1 MLNPAQMKRN
11 NLDSLFKE
19 KLKDFSEIPDER
31 IWDKL
36 EASLAK
42 RKKKRIVPIWWQ
54 LGGAAAAI
62 AILFYLINP
71 FSSAENT
78 VVPTVVDTQEHIQ
91 DNPQNTEDNTL
102 ESLKPVQQSKE
113 TPLVDS
119 ERPTG
124 NGIKSKEQN
133 TISPASKNVAH
144 PQRDQSIPSEA
155 IAVNTQEKGEQK
167 DFNKLTDPN
176 KGKDPITVKNGEM
189 AENHVTPKNPNE
201 IEKNGQN
208 ENKMGL
214 LEGETQEV
222 AQNENEEEKSKISI
236 YDAIEAQE
244 ELEQEAVA
252 VSQKED
258 RWSMG
263 PSVAPIFFSSTG
275 EGSPIH
281 SDFASNNK
289 SGNLNLSYGL
299 TVTYNISEK
308 LSVRSG
314 VHKVDF
320 GYDTNDV
327 FFSSSLTT
335 SSNELIDNISYTRT
349 SRNLVVE
356 SKSSRSTTVDNAEF
370 SGDGI
375 SQFKG
380 QMVQQLGYIEVP
392 MELNYA
398 LVDRRFGVNLIGG
411 LSSLFLVDNSI
422 SVESDQ
428 LVTEV
433 GEANNANSVNFSTNI
448 GIGFNY
454 EISKK
459 VEFNVEPIFKYQL
472 NTFSDTAGDFR
483 PFAVGVYSGLNF
495 RF

>member
-1 MLNPAQMKRN
+1 MKRN
-11 NLDSLFKE
+11 NLDNLFKE
-19 KLKDFSEIPDER
+19 KFKDFSEIPDER
-31 IWDKL
+31 IWEKL

-42 RKKKRIVPIWWQ
+42 KRKKRVVPIWWQ

-62 AILFYLINP
+62 AILLYIIDP

-78 VVPTVVDTQEHIQ
+78 TVPTIVDTQEHIQ
-91 DNPQNTEDNTL
+91 DSPRNIEDKKPDG
-102 ESLKPVQQSKE
+102 LKPIQQSKE

-119 ERPTG
+119 ERSTG
-124 NGIKSKEQN
+124 DGIKSKEQN
-133 TISPASKNVAH
+133 TISPTSKNVAH
-144 PQRDQSIPSEA
+144 PQRDRSIPSEA
-155 IAVNTQEKGEQK
+155 IAVNTKEKEGQQNGDK
-167 DFNKLTDPN
+167 ITDPN
-176 KGKDPITVKNGEM
+176 KDKDPIAIKNGDV
-189 AENHVTPKNPNE
+189 AENHRTPKDPNG
-201 IEKNGQN
+201 IEKEGQN
-208 ENKMGL
+208 ENKMEL
-214 LEGETQEV
+214 LEGETQV

-244 ELEQEAVA
+244 ESEQEAVA
-252 VSQKED
+252 VSQKKD

-263 PSVAPIFFSSTG
+263 PSVAPVFYSSTG

-281 SDFASNNK
+281 SNFASNNK

-314 VHKVDF
+314 VHRVDF
-320 GYDTNDV
+320 GYDTNDIV
-327 FFSSSLTT
+327 FSSSLTT
-335 SSNELIDNISYTRT
+335 STNELIDNISYTRT

-356 SKSSRSTTVDNAEF
+356 SKSSRTASIDNDVEF
-370 SGDGI
+370 SGGGI
-375 SQFKG
+375 SELEG

-398 LVDRRFGVNLIGG
+398 LLDRRFGVNLIGG
-411 LSSLFLVDNSI
+411 ISSLFLVDNSI
-422 SVESDQ
+422 SLESDQ

-433 GEANNANSVNFSTNI
+433 GEANNANSINFSTNI

-459 VEFNVEPIFKYQL
+459 VQFNVEPIFKYQL